1 MKGLF
6 QEDEGGSF
14 CLKQEKF
21 IFHNAAGDNEVF
33 HWKYSPQVSIA
44 QNGPARITIKSFTG
58 STLPPIYHVSRRFV
72 SKTWHE

>member
-33 HWKYSPQVSIA
+33 H
-44 QNGPARITIKSFTG
+44 
-58 STLPPIYHVSRRFV
+58 
-72 SKTWHE
+72 